1 MCNFAL
7 SKNGAMTIII
17 ANGEKPSAPP
27 CIELLHNAETIVCC
41 DGALRHLEQ
50 LGIQPTVIVGDGDS
64 LTAEQRERYAPLIE
78 ADPSTDYNDLTK
90 AFRYCEAHGLDDIT
104 ILGGT
109 GLREDHT
116 LANLGLLLRYAGQFR
131 VRMVTNYGIFS
142 AIGGTTT
149 FPSRAGEQVSIFS
162 FTPNARLTFHGLRYP
177 VAQRTFAELW
187 EGASNESLGNQFTI
201 ELHDKGQV
209 LVYQAFKGQYA

>member
-1 MCNFAL
+1 M
-7 SKNGAMTIII
+7 III
-17 ANGEKPSAPP
+17 VANGEKPSAHQ
-27 CIELLHNAETIVCC
+27 CIELIHSAEVIVCC
-41 DGALRHLEQ
+41 DGAIRHLEE
-50 LGIQPTVIVGDGDS
+50 LGIRPTVIVGDGDS
-64 LTAEQRERYAPLIE
+64 LTTEQRSRYASIID

-104 ILGGT
+104 ILGGS

-142 AIGGTTT
+142 AISGTTT
-149 FPSRAGEQVSIFS
+149 FASRAGEQVSIFS
-162 FTPNARLTFHGLRYP
+162 FMPTARLTFHGLRYP

-187 EGASNESLGNQFTI
+187 EGASNESLGASFTI

-209 LVYQAFKGQYA
+209 LVYQAFKGQFS

>member
-1 MCNFAL
+1 
-7 SKNGAMTIII
+7 MTIIV
-17 ANGEKPSAPP
+17 ANGEKPSVTQ
-27 CIELLHNAETIVCC
+27 CIELIHSAETIVCC
-41 DGALRHLEQ
+41 DGAIRHLEE
-50 LGIQPTVIVGDGDS
+50 LGIRPTVIVGDGDS
-64 LTAEQRERYAPLIE
+64 LTAEQRNRYSSIID

-116 LANLGLLLRYAGQFR
+116 LANLGLLLRYAGRFR

-142 AIGGTTT
+142 AISGTTT
-149 FPSRAGEQVSIFS
+149 FASRAGEQVSIFS
-162 FTPNARLTFHGLRYP
+162 FTPTARLTFHGLRYP

-187 EGASNESLGNQFTI
+187 EGASNESLGDSFTI

-209 LVYQAFKGQYA
+209 LVYQAFKGQFS

>member
-1 MCNFAL
+1 
-7 SKNGAMTIII
+7 MTIIL
-17 ANGEKPSAPP
+17 ANGEKPSAPQ
-27 CIELLHNAETIVCC
+27 CIELIHNAKTIVCC
-41 DGALRHLEQ
+41 DGAIRHLEE
-50 LGIQPTVIVGDGDS
+50 LGIRPTVIVGDGDS
-64 LTAEQRERYAPLIE
+64 LTAEQRNRYASIID

-116 LANLGLLLRYAGQFR
+116 LANLGLLLRYAGRFR

-142 AIGGTTT
+142 AISGTTT
-149 FPSRAGEQVSIFS
+149 FASRAGEQVSIFS
-162 FTPNARLTFHGLRYP
+162 FTPTARLTFHGLRYP

-187 EGASNESLGNQFTI
+187 EGASNESLGDSFTI

-209 LVYQAFKGQYA
+209 LVYQAFKGQFS

>member
-1 MCNFAL
+1 
-7 SKNGAMTIII
+7 MTIIL
-17 ANGEKPSAPP
+17 ANGEKPFAPQ
-27 CIELLHNAETIVCC
+27 CIVLIHSAETIVCC
-41 DGALRHLEQ
+41 DGAIRHLEE
-50 LGIQPTVIVGDGDS
+50 LGIRPTVIVGDGDS
-64 LTAEQRERYAPLIE
+64 LTAEQRNRYASIID

-90 AFRYCEAHGLDDIT
+90 AFRYCEAHGLDDLT
-104 ILGGT
+104 ILGAT

-116 LANLGLLLRYAGQFR
+116 LANLGLLLRYAGRFR

-149 FPSRAGEQVSIFS
+149 FASRAGEQVSIFS
-162 FTPNARLTFHGLRYP
+162 FTPHTQLTFHGLRYP

-187 EGASNESLGNQFTI
+187 EGASNESLGDSFTI

-209 LVYQAFKGQYA
+209 LVYQAFKGQFS